1 MPAPPST
8 AVATDPTGPPT
19 LAGSRAA
26 SVVRP
31 AIRELSAY
39 HVPPSRDCI
48 KLDAM
53 ENPYGLPAVLRDA
66 WLEELRGAELNRYP
80 DAGAARLKDSLRRVF
95 DIPPEASL
103 LLGNGSDEII
113 QMIQMAVGGPVLA
126 PVPTFVMY
134 EMVARFVAAEFV
146 GVPLDGRFGLDADAM
161 AAAIERH
168 RPAVVFIA
176 YPNNPTGNLFDDDAL
191 RRVIDTAPGLVVI
204 DEAYHAFAGRS
215 LMHCVEDCPNV
226 LVMRTLSKLGL
237 AGLRLGF
244 AVADPAWIEQLE
256 KVRLPYNIG
265 VLTQKG
271 AAFALDHIE
280 VFNEQ
285 AARIKTERRRV
296 AEGLAEAGYRCF
308 ASDTNFILFHCE
320 TWQPEEIFQALLDGG
335 VLIKNLAGSHPALAG
350 CLRVTIG
357 TPEENDRFLAAI
369 PR

>member
-1 MPAPPST
+1 M
-8 AVATDPTGPPT
+8 ATDPSG
-19 LAGSRAA
+19 AASRAA

-31 AIRELSAY
+31 AIRELSTY
-39 HVPPSRDCI
+39 QVPPSRDCI

-53 ENPYGLPAVLRDA
+53 ENPYALPPELRDA
-66 WLEELRGAELNRYP
+66 WLEALRDAELNRYP
-80 DAGAARLKDSLRRVF
+80 DAAAARLKDSLRRAV
-95 DIPPEASL
+95 DIPPAASL
-103 LLGNGSDEII
+103 LLGNGSDELI

-146 GVPLDGRFGLDADAM
+146 GVPLDGQFRLDADAM
-161 AAAIERH
+161 VAAIERH

-176 YPNNPTGNLFDDDAL
+176 YPNNPTGNLFDGHAV
-191 RRVIDTAPGLVVI
+191 RRVVAAAPGLVVI

-215 LMHCVEDCPNV
+215 LMHCVEDSPNV

-244 AVADPAWIEQLE
+244 AVADPAWIAQLE
-256 KVRLPYNIG
+256 KVRMPYNIG
-265 VLTQKG
+265 VLTQSS

-285 AARIKTERRRV
+285 AACITAERRRV
-296 AEGLAEAGYRCF
+296 AEGLAGAGYRCF
-308 ASDTNFILFHCE
+308 PSDTNFILFHCGSR
-320 TWQPEEIFQALLDGG
+320 QPDEVFDALLDGG
-335 VLIKNLAGSHPALAG
+335 VLIKNLAGSHPALDG